1 MDAPAAIQGDFV
13 DLRFV
18 KGRKVCQIVIE
29 IPIEAG
35 ASFVAAFGTPNP
47 AQSVPVAIA
56 RLTPSNAQQK
66 RKGGELAKKAGI
78 LCNEGGFRTFMK
90 EQNMGAPRTADEAAE
105 CLRTTLNITSR
116 ADIDHDERAATEFK
130 FIESS
135 YRAWLA
141 VA

>member
-1 MDAPAAIQGDFV
+1 MAAPAAIQGDFV

-18 KGRKVCQIVIE
+18 KGRKVCQIVVE

-35 ASFVAAFGTPNP
+35 ASFVAAFGTPDP
-47 AQSVPVAIA
+47 SKSVPVAIA
-56 RLTPSNAQQK
+56 RLNAGAQPE

-78 LCNEGGFRTFMK
+78 LCNEGAFRVFMK
-90 EQNMGAPRTADEAAE
+90 EQSMGASSNADEAADV
-105 CLRTTLNITSR
+105 LRKVLNVQSR
-116 ADIDHDERAATEFK
+116 ADIDHDERAATEFR
-130 FIESS
+130 FIENS

>member
-1 MDAPAAIQGDFV
+1 MSAPAAIQGDFV

-56 RLTPSNAQQK
+56 RLNAGAPVPE
-66 RKGGELAKKAGI
+66 RKGGALAKKAGI
-78 LCNEGGFRTFMK
+78 LCAEGAFWKFMK
-90 EQNMGAPRTADEAAE
+90 EQAMGAPNSADEAAE
-105 CLRTTLNITSR
+105 CLRTSLKIDSR
-116 ADIDHDERAATEFK
+116 ADLDHDTRAATEFK
-130 FIESS
+130 FIEGS
-135 YRAWLA
+135 YRTWLA

>member
-1 MDAPAAIQGDFV
+1 MAAPAAMQGDFV

-18 KGRKVCQIVIE
+18 KGRKVCQVVIE

-56 RLTPSNAQQK
+56 RLDMREAAQE

-78 LCNEGGFRTFMK
+78 LCNEGGFRAFMK
-90 EQNMGAPRTADEAAE
+90 EQNMGAPKTAEEAAE
-105 CLRTTLNITSR
+105 CLRTTLNIRSR